1 MLTYKDLLL
10 TGPEA
15 VCVLDAEL
23 EIRQHN
29 QLASLSIGYRN
40 KSLTG
45 QHLSDILYDDMLIL
59 HLLAPD
65 NGGDWSQ
72 GECTLRTSSDLPLVV
87 KYRAGDG

>member
-1 MLTYKDLLL
+1 MRQGAAQEGAPMLTYKDLLL

-29 QLASLSIGYRN
+29 QLASLLLGYRN

-45 QHLSDILYDDMLIL
+45 QHLSDILYDDI
-59 HLLAPD
+59 
-65 NGGDWSQ
+65 
-72 GECTLRTSSDLPLVV
+72 PLM
-87 KYRAGDG
+87 